1 MKNIIGFLIQMLQRS
16 ILIISDDFDPDAFSE
31 DLKSCKFEMLRV
43 KINVELDSERIE
55 GLMNGKIKLS
65 RRGFRAL
72 WMYMASLQLTEYLTN
87 IMAKYHFKFSPGKTT
102 KAMIN
107 DMLEHFSVSESMQL
121 IYSAIMKAC
130 ARYLAGGITR
140 NHAANTVIT
149 ICKNYT
155 TRAVNEGWTVKGFER
170 DYDIEISTAESYFY
184 TNILRIGED
193 GFRCSP
199 GMMSDKLYDKL
210 FLKEKTDDTQPE

>member
-1 MKNIIGFLIQMLQRS
+1 
-16 ILIISDDFDPDAFSE
+16 
-31 DLKSCKFEMLRV
+31 MLRV

-121 IYSAIMKAC
+121 IYSAIM
-130 ARYLAGGITR
+130 RR
-140 NHAANTVIT
+140 NHQKPRREYGNNNLQELHYA
-149 ICKNYT
+149 
-155 TRAVNEGWTVKGFER
+155 
-170 DYDIEISTAESYFY
+170 
-184 TNILRIGED
+184 
-193 GFRCSP
+193 RC
-199 GMMSDKLYDKL
+199 
-210 FLKEKTDDTQPE
+210 